1 MIKTKIIEILLRNWQ
16 NKKIIIMSQD
26 FNNFKVLDDVEYL
39 KEYKNNITNFYYYFY
54 FLDFEI
60 IESKQY
66 SIYKFLKNKDKLYKI
81 KEC

>member
-1 MIKTKIIEILLRNWQ
+1 MNKAKIIEILLRNWQ
-16 NKKIIIMSQD
+16 NKKILIMSKD
-26 FNNFKVLDDVEYL
+26 FTNFKVLDDVEYL

-54 FLDFEI
+54 FFDFEI

-66 SIYKFLKNKDKLYKI
+66 SINKFLKNKDKLYKI

>member
-16 NKKIIIMSQD
+16 NKKIIIMSKD

-54 FLDFEI
+54 FLDFGI

-66 SIYKFLKNKDKLYKI
+66 SIYRFLKNKDKLYKI

>member
-1 MIKTKIIEILLRNWQ
+1 MNKAKIIEILLRNWQ
-16 NKKIIIMSQD
+16 NKKILIMSKD
-26 FNNFKVLDDVEYL
+26 FTNFKVLDDVEYL
-39 KEYKNNITNFYYYFY
+39 KEYKNNIINFYYYFY